1 MNASLKNTIDRNLP
15 TLLVGGVVI
24 CAIAWYLFAFVIPN
38 HPARPRNVPNSATLV
53 LQGWDHFWQECR
65 FDSGEQQDMCRIY
78 NGSGYLLRNEVFL
91 PANGG
96 KALPD
101 DQLRVAS
108 GGDSHSVHLL
118 NGTVL
123 IPREHFD
130 GIKKDLPYSLSG
142 SK

>member
-1 MNASLKNTIDRNLP
+1 MQASLKDGLDRNLP
-15 TLLVGGVVI
+15 AFLVGGVVI
-24 CAIAWYLFAFVIPN
+24 CLVAWYVFTFVIPR
-38 HPARPRNVPNSATLV
+38 HPARPRNVPQSATLV
-53 LQGWDHFWQECR
+53 LTGWDQFWQECR
-65 FDSGEQQDMCRIY
+65 FDSAEQQDRCRVY
-78 NGSGYLLRNEVFL
+78 NGAGSLLRDEVFL

-101 DQLRVAS
+101 DQLKVSA

-123 IPREHFD
+123 IPRDHFE
-130 GIKKDLPYSLSG
+130 GIKKELPDDLSG

>member
-1 MNASLKNTIDRNLP
+1 MSASLKGTLDRNLP
-15 TLLVGGVVI
+15 ALLVGGVVI
-24 CAIAWYLFAFVIPN
+24 CVIVWYVFAFVIPK
-38 HPARPRNVPNSATLV
+38 HPARPGNVPKSATLV
-53 LQGWDHFWQECR
+53 LMGWDQFWQECR
-65 FDSGEQQDMCRIY
+65 FDSAERQDRCRIY
-78 NGSGYLLRNEVFL
+78 NGSGYLLRDEVFL

-101 DQLRVAS
+101 DQLKVAP

-123 IPREHFD
+123 IPREHFG
-130 GIKKDLPYSLSG
+130 GIRKELPDDLSG